1 MGNALLTDDLELFCS
16 PRGAWNLTVDEVGS
30 HGADAH
36 CVVIGDRSRVTA
48 RCSLWWRSVPRY
60 LNHRVG
66 VIGHYDANTAEASGA
81 LLATACRRLA
91 EQGCSF
97 AVGPMDG
104 NTWRRYRLIT
114 ETGPEPIF
122 FLEPDHPRASAAH
135 FTRSGFDSMAT
146 YFSSLSPDLDRRD
159 PKAAQAAARLQ
170 EGGIRI
176 RSLDQ
181 SSFVDELRRIHSL
194 SLASF
199 KDNFLYTPIG
209 EAEFLAM
216 YLPLE
221 PYIDPRLVFIAEHRG
236 SPVGFM
242 VGIPDLLQ
250 ARAGKPVDTVILKT
264 IAVHPDYGGL
274 GIGRALF
281 AASHGT
287 ARRLGY
293 GRAISAL
300 IREDNASAK
309 LVPPGSYR
317 IRRYTLFGKE
327 LAPS

>member
-1 MGNALLTDDLELFCS
+1 MAHALFTKDLELFCS
-16 PRGAWNLTVDEVGS
+16 PRGAPSLTVDEVGS

-36 CVVIGDRSRVTA
+36 CVVIGDCSRVTA
-48 RCSLWWRSVPRY
+48 RCSLWWRSAPRH

-66 VIGHYDANTAEASGA
+66 IIGHYDAHTAEAAAA
-81 LLATACRRLA
+81 LLATAGRRLA

-114 ETGPEPIF
+114 ERGPEPIF
-122 FLEPDHPRASAAH
+122 FLEPDHPLASAAH
-135 FTRSGFDSMAT
+135 FTKNGFDVMAT
-146 YFSSLSPDLDRRD
+146 YSSSLSPDLNQRD
-159 PKAAQAAARLQ
+159 PKVAQAAARLRE
-170 EGGIRI
+170 EGITI
-176 RSLDQ
+176 RSLDRG
-181 SSFVDELRRIHSL
+181 SLVDQLRRIHSL

-199 KDNFLYTPIG
+199 KENFLYTPIG

-216 YLPLE
+216 YLPLQ
-221 PYIDPRLVFIAEHRG
+221 PYIDPRLIVIAEHHG

-250 ARAGKPVDTVILKT
+250 AQAGKRVDTVILKT
-264 IAVHPDYGGL
+264 LAVHPDYGGL
-274 GIGRALF
+274 GIGRVLV
-281 AASHGT
+281 AACLET
-287 ARRLGY
+287 ARHLGY
-293 GRAISAL
+293 RRAISAL
-300 IREDNASAK
+300 IREDNMSVK

-327 LAPS
+327 LTPS

>member
-1 MGNALLTDDLELFCS
+1 MDHALVTDDIELFCS
-16 PRGAWNLTVDEVGS
+16 PRGTWNLTVDEVGS
-30 HGADAH
+30 HGADSH

-60 LNHRVG
+60 LNHPVG
-66 VIGHYDANTAEASGA
+66 VIGHYDATTAEAAAA
-81 LLATACRRLA
+81 LLATACRTLA
-91 EQGCSF
+91 EQGCSS

-114 ETGPEPIF
+114 ERGPEPIF
-122 FLEPDHPRASAAH
+122 FLEPDHPHASAAH
-135 FTRSGFDSMAT
+135 FMENGFAVMAN
-146 YFSSLSPDLDRRD
+146 YFSSLTPDPSQHD
-159 PKAAQAAARLQ
+159 PKAAQAAARLR
-170 EGGIRI
+170 EEGIRI

-181 SSFVDELRRIHSL
+181 NSFVDELRRIHSL
-194 SLASF
+194 ALESF

-216 YLPLE
+216 YLPLQ
-221 PYIDPRLVFIAEHRG
+221 PYIDPRLILIAEDHG

-242 VGIPDLLQ
+242 VGLPDLLQ

-264 IAVHPDYGGL
+264 VAVHPDYGRL

-281 AASHGT
+281 AACHGT

-293 GRAISAL
+293 GRAIFAL
-300 IREDNASAK
+300 IREDNVSAK
-309 LVPPGSYR
+309 LVPPGSHR

-327 LAPS
+327 LTAS

>member
-1 MGNALLTDDLELFCS
+1 MGNVLLTDDLELFCS
-16 PRGAWNLTVDEVGS
+16 PRAACNLTVDEVGS

-48 RCSLWWRSVPRY
+48 RCSLWWRSTPRY
-60 LNHRVG
+60 LNQRVG
-66 VIGHYDANTAEASGA
+66 VIGHYDAHTAEAAAA
-81 LLATACRRLA
+81 LLATGCRRLA

-104 NTWRRYRLIT
+104 STWRRYRLIT
-114 ETGPEPIF
+114 EKGQEPIF
-122 FLEPDHPRASAAH
+122 FLEPGHPHASAAH
-135 FTRSGFDSMAT
+135 FTRNGFAAMAT
-146 YFSSLSPDLDRRD
+146 YFSSLSPGLIEDDH
-159 PKAAQAAARLQ
+159 KAARAAARLR
-170 EGGIRI
+170 EEGIRI

-181 SSFVDELRRIHSL
+181 GSFVDELRRIHSL

-216 YLPLE
+216 YLPLQ
-221 PYIDPRLVFIAEHRG
+221 PYIDPRLILIAEYAG

-250 ARAGKPVDTVILKT
+250 ARAGKRVDTVILKT
-264 IAVHPDYGGL
+264 VAVHPNYGGL

-281 AASHGT
+281 SACHGT

-300 IREDNASAK
+300 IHEDNTSAK

-327 LAPS
+327 LTPS

>member
-1 MGNALLTDDLELFCS
+1 MNNVLLTDDLELFCS
-16 PRGAWNLTVDEVGS
+16 PRAAGNPTVDEVGS

-36 CVVIGDRSRVTA
+36 CVVIGDRARVTA

-66 VIGHYDANTAEASGA
+66 VIGHYEAHTVEAAAA

-91 EQGCSF
+91 EQGCSL

-114 ETGPEPIF
+114 ERGPEPIF
-122 FLEPDHPRASAAH
+122 FLEPEHPHASAAH
-135 FTRSGFDSMAT
+135 FTRHGFNAIAT
-146 YFSSLSPDLDRRD
+146 YFSSLSPDLVERD
-159 PKAAQAAARLQ
+159 PKAARAAARLR
-170 EGGIRI
+170 EEGIRV

-194 SLASF
+194 SLESF
-199 KDNFLYTPIG
+199 KGNFLYTAVG
-209 EAEFLAM
+209 EGEFLAM

-221 PYIDPRLVFIAEHRG
+221 PYIDPRLILIAEHRG

-250 ARAGKPVDTVILKT
+250 ARAGRRVDTVILKT
-264 IAVHPDYGGL
+264 LAVHPDYGGL
-274 GIGRALF
+274 GIGRALV
-281 AASHGT
+281 AACQGT

-300 IREDNASAK
+300 IREDNASVK

-327 LAPS
+327 LTPS

>member
-1 MGNALLTDDLELFCS
+1 MDKALLTDDIELFCS
-16 PRGAWNLTVDEVGS
+16 PRGARNLTVDEVGS

-36 CVVIGDRSRVTA
+36 CVVIGDCSRVTA

-60 LNHRVG
+60 RSHRVG
-66 VIGHYDANTAEASGA
+66 IIGHYEAHTAEAAAA

-114 ETGPEPIF
+114 EGGSEPIF
-122 FLEPDHPRASAAH
+122 FLEPDHPHASAAH
-135 FTRSGFDSMAT
+135 FTRNGFHATAT
-146 YFSSLSPDLDRRD
+146 YFSSLSPDLDEQD
-159 PKAAQAAARLQ
+159 PKAAQAAARLR
-170 EGGIRI
+170 EEGIRI

-181 SSFVDELRRIHSL
+181 NSFVDELRRIHSL
-194 SLASF
+194 SLESF
-199 KDNFLYTPIG
+199 KDNFLYTPVG
-209 EAEFLAM
+209 DAEFLAM
-216 YLPLE
+216 YLPLQ
-221 PYIDPRLVFIAEHRG
+221 PYIDPQLILIAEHHG

-242 VGIPDLLQ
+242 VGIPDLLR
-250 ARAGKPVDTVILKT
+250 ARAGKRVDTVILKT
-264 IAVHPDYGGL
+264 VAVHPDYGGL
-274 GIGRALF
+274 GIGRALV
-281 AASHGT
+281 ALCQRA

-300 IREDNASAK
+300 IREDNMSVK

-327 LAPS
+327 LTPS

>member
-1 MGNALLTDDLELFCS
+1 MNNTLLTDDLELFCS
-16 PRGAWNLTVDEVGS
+16 PRGAWNLTVDEVVS
-30 HGADAH
+30 HDADAH

-60 LNHRVG
+60 LDHCVG
-66 VIGHYDANTAEASGA
+66 VIGHYDAHTAETAAA
-81 LLATACRRLA
+81 LLATACRRLV

-114 ETGPEPIF
+114 ESGPEPIF
-122 FLEPDHPRASAAH
+122 FLEPDHPHASAAH
-135 FTRSGFDSMAT
+135 FTRNGFDAVAT
-146 YFSSLSPDLDRRD
+146 YFSSLSPDLDEQD
-159 PKAAQAAARLQ
+159 PKAAQAAARLR
-170 EGGIRI
+170 EEGIRI

-181 SSFVDELRRIHSL
+181 NSFVDELRRIHSL

-199 KDNFLYTPIG
+199 KDNFLYTPVG

-216 YLPLE
+216 YLPLQ
-221 PYIDPRLVFIAEHRG
+221 PYIDPRLILIAEHHG

-250 ARAGKPVDTVILKT
+250 ARAGKRVDTVILKT
-264 IAVHPDYGGL
+264 LVVHPDYAGL
-274 GIGRALF
+274 GIGRVLV
-281 AASHGT
+281 AACQGT

-300 IREDNASAK
+300 IREDNTSVK

-327 LAPS
+327 LTPS